1 MALTHHIGL
10 GASLWMRKEGSE
22 PGLFPGPKSIRL
34 CNSFSLPQTLDNEVC
49 SSFCLPQT
57 SVNKVCSSV
66 CLPQTSVNE
75 VCSSFC
81 LPQTS
86 VNEVIQGTKHQERL
100 RETQS
105 LLGSSTKCT
114 DSVKLPKDKE
124 SGYIWQIDRT
134 LPVNSCWLIVSF
146 PSPSFLPSC

>member
-1 MALTHHIGL
+1 
-10 GASLWMRKEGSE
+10 MRKEASE
-22 PGLFPGPKSIRL
+22 AGLFPGWKLIRL
-34 CNSFSLPQTLDNEVC
+34 C

-57 SVNKVCSSV
+57 
-66 CLPQTSVNE
+66 LVNE

-86 VNEVIQGTKHQERL
+86 VDGVCSSFSPLQTTVNEAIQGTKHQKRL

-114 DSVKLPKDKE
+114 DSVKLPKDRE
-124 SGYIWQIDRT
+124 SCYIWQIERI
-134 LPVNSCWLIVSF
+134 PPINSCWLIVSF
-146 PSPSFLPSC
+146 PSLSFCLLVKEARVHSTHTATL